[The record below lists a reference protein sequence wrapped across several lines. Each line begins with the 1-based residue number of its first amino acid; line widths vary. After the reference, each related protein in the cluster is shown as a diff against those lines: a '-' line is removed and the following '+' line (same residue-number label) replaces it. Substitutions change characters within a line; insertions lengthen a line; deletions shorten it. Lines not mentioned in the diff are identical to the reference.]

1 MLTSCITAPLF
12 ILAIAEVR
20 LCLAARHEKHSDRKV
35 VRQQNDR
42 FLSWK
47 GEASRRELFNY

>member
-42 FLSWK
+42 FFSWK
-47 GEASRRELFNY
+47 GEALRCELFNY